1 MKVNKEDYIY
11 NYEDGIIFPV
21 DEIVLSKKTEHIWLW
36 IMNGFDIMFD
46 SGELL
51 VRKVERVH
59 NDNLLPKINKIL
71 GSCLWYMI
79 C

>member
-11 NYEDGIIFPV
+11 NYEDGIIFSV

-36 IMNGFDIMFD
+36 IMNGCDIMFD

-59 NDNLLPKINKIL
+59 NDNLLPEN
-71 GSCLWYMI
+71 
-79 C
+79 